1 MAQGTTPG
9 PSCPVSQAARVSEGA
24 RAGGQTSH
32 CRCSSRANAMSTSAL
47 TLFRTIKLIT
57 DANEFLSFRV
67 GVYKVSEGR
76 SSTKYTSAT
85 HTYAHTHTRGVLQ
98 MVT

>member
-1 MAQGTTPG
+1 MVQGTTPG

-47 TLFRTIKLIT
+47 TLFRTVKLIT

-85 HTYAHTHTRGVLQ
+85 HTHTHTHTRGVLR